1 MSYEKT
7 KLALNQAVADLS
19 AMSALIHQIHW
30 YMRGEDFL
38 SLHPKMDEYR
48 DAIEAQL
55 DEISERLITLGG
67 APWSTLTEFAEYSKI
82 KLEPGIYGID
92 TKKRFAEFV
101 LALRYLDDLYKES
114 IATADAENDYVTS
127 DIFHDGL
134 AWIEKTIWMVQAE
147 LGFAPE
153 IN

>member
-19 AMSALIHQIHW
+19 VMSALIHQIHW

-48 DAIEAQL
+48 DAVEAQL
-55 DEISERLITLGG
+55 DETSERLITIGG
-67 APWSTLTEFAEYSKI
+67 APWSTLTEFSENSKI
-82 KLEPGIYGID
+82 KMEPGIYGID

-101 LALRYLDDLYKES
+101 AALEYLDDMYKKG
-114 IATADAENDYVTS
+114 IVVADAEDDYVTS

-134 AWIEKTIWMVQAE
+134 AWVEKTIWMVQAE
-147 LGFAPE
+147 LGLAPG
-153 IN
+153 I